1 MGRIRLKTYP
11 EGERDRMSRE
21 LAAQGMS
28 KRLPKGTRRP
38 SGSR

>member
-11 EGERDRMSRE
+11 EGESDRTSRD
-21 LAAQGMS
+21 LAAQVMS

-38 SGSR
+38 GGSR